1 MLSNL
6 LKVMAKKTLVTTKV
20 PLDTYT
26 RNVFT
31 LINYKIEHNEP
42 LTQYE
47 QMIVICFMSGVIAK
61 VEKGLENHGK
71 KEHRD

>member
-1 MLSNL
+1 
-6 LKVMAKKTLVTTKV
+6 MAKKTLVTTKV
-20 PLDTYT
+20 PLDNYT

-47 QMIVICFMSGVIAK
+47 QMIVICFMSFFIAR
-61 VEKGLENHGK
+61 VERGLNNE

>member
-1 MLSNL
+1 ME
-6 LKVMAKKTLVTTKV
+6 KKTLVTTKV

-42 LTQYE
+42 LTTYE

-61 VEKGLENHGK
+61 LERGLNNEKET
-71 KEHRD
+71 

>member
-1 MLSNL
+1 
-6 LKVMAKKTLVTTKV
+6 MAKKTLVTTKV

-31 LINYKIEHNEP
+31 LINYKIEHKEP

-47 QMIVICFMSGVIAK
+47 QMIVICFMSFIIAR
-61 VEKGLENHGK
+61 VEKGLEDYAK